1 MGTREHLDKEKLVVL
16 MVTESETEANIV
28 KSLLEA
34 SEINCVLVTQ
44 VPHNVY
50 PFTINGLASI
60 RIKVLD
66 SELEAAKALL
76 HDYENAAFGEE
87 QNLE

>member
-34 SEINCVLVTQ
+34 SEIDCVLVTQ

-50 PFTINGLASI
+50 PFTVNGLASI

-66 SELEAAKALL
+66 SHLEAAKALL
-76 HDYENAAFGEE
+76 KDYENTDFGEE
-87 QNLE
+87 QNPE